1 VGQRRMLLCERDR
14 RLLAWCGEQYTV
26 RFDLLSVLM
35 ARMSDD
41 AAARARGAVSRQA
54 VSRRARAWKQ
64 TGLADFATIAA
75 GEAATLWL
83 TNDGMTV
90 ADLPWRAYEPTMVT
104 AAHRHAVGLVRAH
117 AEALGHSWIC
127 ERELREELRGRL
139 LHLPDGVVVSES
151 EGKEWRTAIEVE
163 LTRKTEIRV
172 AAILRQLLKRY
183 DDVVYHAA
191 PNANTVLQRT
201 VAGLQHGADRVHI
214 VEYPPSILAEV
225 A

>member
-1 VGQRRMLLCERDR
+1 MLLCERDR

-26 RFDLLSVLM
+26 RFELLSVLM

-41 AAARARGAVSRQA
+41 ATARARGMVSRQA

-64 TGLADFATIAA
+64 AGLADFATIAA

-83 TNDGMTV
+83 TSDGMTV
-90 ADLPWRAYEPTMVT
+90 AGLPWRAYEPTVVT

-117 AEALGHSWIC
+117 AETMAGLTWIC

-139 LHLPDGVVVSES
+139 LHLPDGVVVWKDDQ
-151 EGKEWRTAIEVE
+151 GKERRTAIEVE

-172 AAILRQLLKRY
+172 AAIVRQLLKTY

-191 PNANTVLQRT
+191 PNTKAVLQRT
-201 VAGLQHGADRVHI
+201 VAGLQHGDERVQ
-214 VEYPPSILAEV
+214 VWGYPPRTLAEV